1 MNTLITP
8 LTLLMSTDTMVT
20 LVGPVTPIIPIT
32 NVPLTPVTPIE
43 SITNISKTSKEL
55 TKENKKLWRSIH
67 KLNREIA
74 IKKEIIQ
81 KNESTIFKTC
91 DHEWEYDTSC
101 GPYERIKYKC
111 TKCNLWKSNSMY
123 SCR

>member
-1 MNTLITP
+1 MSTLITP
-8 LTLLMSTDTMVT
+8 LTLIMPTDTPVT
-20 LVGPVTPIIPIT
+20 LVRPVTSVIPLT
-32 NVPLTPVTPIE
+32 NVPLTPVMPIK
-43 SITNISKTSKEL
+43 SITNMSKTSKEL